1 MVYKIISVLTDNLC
15 LVDLPVNKLFYS
27 RSCYGLQLN
36 FRKILYHVFNT
47 YIFKWSLSVEINFL
61 MDHFFA
67 PPVRVNYFE
76 LLWKI
81 QAQGVIATLL
91 CLPLWEYVW
100 ENKNSCFELFSTVTC
115 NPPCEHGRCIDNTSN
130 ATKCYC
136 VIGWEGQFCNKSNGG
151 ESTRSKQALAYKSL
165 KLWMLQ
171 AMVFTC
177 SADFANFW
185 FKIEI

>member
-1 MVYKIISVLTDNLC
+1 MKPECRNQFSDGSFFFC
-15 LVDLPVNKLFYS
+15 S
-27 RSCYGLQLN
+27 SCSGQ
-36 FRKILYHVFNT
+36 
-47 YIFKWSLSVEINFL
+47 
-61 MDHFFA
+61 
-67 PPVRVNYFE
+67 
-76 LLWKI
+76 LLWTALKI

-130 ATKCYC
+130 NTKCYC

-151 ESTRSKQALAYKSL
+151 ESTRSKQALAYKRL

-177 SADFANFW
+177 SADLPIFDSKLKSKWINL
-185 FKIEI
+185 KCLV

>member
-1 MVYKIISVLTDNLC
+1 M
-15 LVDLPVNKLFYS
+15 
-27 RSCYGLQLN
+27 
-36 FRKILYHVFNT
+36 
-47 YIFKWSLSVEINFL
+47 
-61 MDHFFA
+61 
-67 PPVRVNYFE
+67 
-76 LLWKI
+76 
-81 QAQGVIATLL
+81 
-91 CLPLWEYVW
+91 W

-151 ESTRSKQALAYKSL
+151 ESTRSKQALAYKRL

-177 SADFANFW
+177 SADFAKFLIQN
-185 FKIEI
+185 